1 MLFPLLLSVLPAVP
15 GDAPLHVFLR
25 GGPKTHGP
33 NQHEHEKWV
42 AEWKPLLESRGAVV
56 EGATRFPTEAELA
69 HTDVLVL
76 FAADGG
82 SIHGE
87 DRAHLEGYLAR
98 GGGIVAIHDAV
109 VSDDPQWW
117 SGVLGG
123 AWENGKAKWHEGTTD
138 LYFTDRQHEISEGIS
153 NFRFEDEIYTDLN
166 MRPEARVLV
175 RGFQSVFDASP
186 QTWVVEKGKYRSFVA
201 IQGHEWSSFAHPA
214 WRTLLLRGIAWA
226 GKRDAELLTA
236 KDETAQLRYPPG
248 GPLAPEKAAQAL
260 VVHPDFDLSLVAA
273 EPLVV
278 KPIAIDW
285 DAHGRLWV
293 AETPGYPEKERFS
306 HVPAHDEISI
316 LSDPDAQGRMQKK
329 QVFFHGL
336 DLVTGFVFHRDGV
349 IVSQA
354 PDILWLRD
362 TDGDGKADQVE
373 TLYSGFGFGDTH
385 AVISNLRWGMDGWVY
400 GTQGYSGGDSRHVT
414 NAAGK
419 DFGHIGN
426 GLFRFKPD
434 GSAIEMVSNYG
445 SNTWGCDFDS
455 EGELFFTMAN
465 GAHLRHVVVPERVF
479 AGGRMGE
486 VESWADCPDHEQV
499 VPLLT
504 HSDPAYAQIDFV
516 GGFTAASGSLF
527 YTGGAWPEKEWGNA
541 HFVTEPTV
549 HLVHHD
555 VVRPKGVTFGATK
568 AREAEFLAGKD
579 LWFRPVDMRAGPD
592 GAMYV
597 LDFYNQAVVH
607 NDTRGPEHGPT
618 NFAKRPDRDHM
629 HGRIWRVQHKRA
641 EKLPQIDLAAADAR
655 GLAAVLESP
664 NGWTRLTAERLLV
677 EPTEG
682 TLSASAVRERLKS
695 VSASTRIQAAWTL
708 LQLDAFGIKDA
719 AALLEDPSA
728 GVRENAVRIMAARAV
743 TPAIYPE
750 LLGKRLLDA
759 NARVRLAA
767 LVALGDLG
775 GRKSVAGVLAIWSA
789 LGEPWSRNAAVRAVS
804 GETESVARTVFSG
817 KEPQKSQDLLLEVLR
832 RSARASDMAAIE
844 KILRTLAEQPVD
856 RAPLVATSIAQI
868 DAGYPREPVPVVSPA
883 ATVALSQLLG
893 SPAPSVATAALNL
906 ALDWG
911 ASGELQPQFEAL
923 GRQLS
928 LVLADATQPLSARRD
943 ALSALVRIPDRR
955 AGALE
960 EAGKLLDP
968 GAPLADGLALV
979 EVLAHVDDPSAARVL
994 ARAYPALSGKL
1005 QEAIFE
1011 RLAARASW
1019 SGVLLD
1025 EVEAQRV
1032 DPHTLGAQKQ
1042 HRLRNSPD
1050 AAVAARAQKLLSG
1063 GDASSAQIDALIA
1076 KLLPEVEK
1084 PGDPVHGKA
1093 VFTENCA
1100 ACHTANGEG
1109 GKVGPDITGMGSHG
1123 AAALLPSILDPSR
1136 TVEAAY
1142 VEWALTTKDDQ
1153 LVSGVLARESADS
1166 VLVRWNGG
1174 EKEVPRSEIEALR
1187 NTGRSPMPVGL
1198 EKIGADGLRD
1208 VIAYLSQGTEGF
1220 RVLPLGA
1227 LCSRNSL
1234 NGIYDHR
1241 HANEILKPRHF
1252 GLNKVFGV
1260 PFEALDPARTPS
1272 GNNVIVM
1279 KGGTGPD
1286 WDCKLTGPTRVEVP
1300 VGCAVQQVH
1309 VLGGIAA
1316 WGYPFHREKTEILEW
1331 TWKYQDGT
1339 SEEVVLRNGVEFG
1352 DWIARNDVP
1361 GSTFVEDFLAD
1372 DSWGQVRF
1380 HSLAPKESKPV
1391 ASIVLESYDNLFAP
1405 TIVALTVELPG
1416 TKRVVL
1422 EKPKPRTPVALDV
1435 LVVGGGSSHD
1445 FATWFGERDL
1455 ATLKAMG
1462 LERTYYT
1469 EKTEEIL
1476 PQLPQTKVLVLTNN
1490 QPLEDGELR
1499 RAVFEFVARG
1509 GGLLLV
1515 HPATWYNWADWPE
1528 YNARLVGGGA
1538 RSHEAYAAFDVAAK
1552 VASDELLED
1561 VPPLFAVSDELYR
1574 VELAGD
1580 GSRVLAVGRSRSS
1593 GQKFPVLWTR
1603 SHGSGRIVCFTLGH
1617 DGAAHEL
1624 EAYRR
1629 IYQNA
1634 VRWLAESARTR

>member
-1 MLFPLLLSVLPAVP
+1 MLIPLLLALATSVPLQ
-15 GDAPLHVFLR
+15 APLHVFLR

-56 EGATRFPTEAELA
+56 EGASRFPTEAELA

-82 SIHGE
+82 TIHGE
-87 DRAHLEGYLAR
+87 DRAHLESYLAR

-153 NFRFEDEIYTDLN
+153 NFRFEDELYTDLN

-186 QTWVVEKGKYRSFVA
+186 QAWVYEKGSYRAFVA

-226 GKRDAELLTA
+226 GKRETGLLTA
-236 KDETAQLRYPPG
+236 FEETAELRYPPG
-248 GPLAPEKAAQAL
+248 GPLAPEKAAAAL
-260 VVHPDFDLSLVAA
+260 VVHPDFELSLAAA

-278 KPIAIDW
+278 KPISIDW
-285 DAHGRLWV
+285 DAHGRMWV
-293 AETPGYPEKERFS
+293 AETPGYPEKERFTG
-306 HVPAHDEISI
+306 VQAHDEISI
-316 LSDPDAQGRMQKK
+316 LSDADSDGRMDTKK
-329 QVFFHGL
+329 VFFHGL
-336 DLVTGFVFHRDGV
+336 DLVTSLVFHRDGV

-354 PDILWLRD
+354 PDILFLRD
-362 TDGDGKADQVE
+362 TDGDDKADKVE
-373 TLYSGFGFGDTH
+373 TLYTGFGFGDTH
-385 AVISNLRWGMDGWVY
+385 AVISNLRWGMDGWIY
-400 GTQGYSGGDSRHVT
+400 GTQGYSGGDSRHIT

-479 AGGRMGE
+479 EGGRMGQL
-486 VESWADCPDHEQV
+486 ESWADCPDHEQV

-516 GGFTAASGSLF
+516 GGFTAASGCLL
-527 YTGGAWPEKEWGNA
+527 YTGGAWPKEWKDA
-541 HFVTEPTV
+541 HFVAEPTV
-549 HLVHHD
+549 HLIHHD
-555 VVRPKGVTFGATK
+555 VLAAKGVTFGATK
-568 AREAEFLAGKD
+568 AREAEFFAGKD
-579 LWFRPVDMRAGPD
+579 LWFRPVHMREGPD

-618 NFAKRPDRDHM
+618 NFARRPDRDHM

-641 EKLPQIDLAAADAR
+641 EKLPRVDLALADEK
-655 GLAAVLESP
+655 GLVLGLLSP
-664 NGWTRLTAERLLV
+664 NAWTRLTAERLIV
-677 EPTEG
+677 ERGKPVDLREARRASSEEARIAVQWTSARTEG
-682 TLSASAVRERLKS
+682 IAATVREELGGGMTQPLVRTDLRLAHEFGAADPLVTRRALAALNSGDPRARLLALIALGDGAAPVEAVDQVATTWSSFDDPWTRNAALRVATTDTARAFGRGARTLDLELARRAARRRDTAACAAIVSALAAATAPGFEVLDVLARDLPAEARPALTPKLRTALRSLLDSASIDVASAALRLAQRWDTQGELKDAGAKLGERL
-695 VSASTRIQAAWTL
+695 AATLADAQRARAERTAALATL
-708 LQLDAFGIKDA
+708 LTLPERRA
-719 AALLEDPSA
+719 AALEQ
-728 GVRENAVRIMAARAV
+728 
-743 TPAIYPE
+743 
-750 LLGKRLLDA
+750 
-759 NARVRLAA
+759 
-767 LVALGDLG
+767 
-775 GRKSVAGVLAIWSA
+775 
-789 LGEPWSRNAAVRAVS
+789 
-804 GETESVARTVFSG
+804 ART
-817 KEPQKSQDLLLEVLR
+817 
-832 RSARASDMAAIE
+832 
-844 KILRTLAEQPVD
+844 
-856 RAPLVATSIAQI
+856 
-868 DAGYPREPVPVVSPA
+868 
-883 ATVALSQLLG
+883 
-893 SPAPSVATAALNL
+893 
-906 ALDWG
+906 
-911 ASGELQPQFEAL
+911 
-923 GRQLS
+923 
-928 LVLADATQPLSARRD
+928 
-943 ALSALVRIPDRR
+943 
-955 AGALE
+955 
-960 EAGKLLDP
+960 LLDP
-968 GAPLADGLALV
+968 GIALEDGLHLV
-979 EVLAHVDDPSAARVL
+979 DVLAGTDDTAAARVL
-994 ARAYPALSGKL
+994 VAAYPALSAKL
-1005 QEAIFE
+1005 QDAIFE
-1011 RLAARASW
+1011 KLAARASW

-1025 EVEAQRV
+1025 EIAAKHL
-1032 DPHTLGAQKQ
+1032 DPRPLGAQKQ
-1042 HRLRNSPD
+1042 HRLRHSPD
-1050 AAVAARAQKLLSG
+1050 AAIAARAQELLAG

-1076 KLLPEVEK
+1076 KLLPEVDK
-1084 PGDPVHGKA
+1084 PGDTVHGKA

-1100 ACHTANGEG
+1100 PCHTANGAG
-1109 GKVGPDITGMGSHG
+1109 GKIGPDITGMGSHG
-1123 AAALLPSILDPSR
+1123 AAALLPSILDPNR

-1142 VEWALTTKDDQ
+1142 AEWNLTTKDEQ
-1153 LVSGVLARESADS
+1153 LVSGVLVREGRDS
-1166 VLVRWNGG
+1166 VLLRWNGG
-1174 EKEVPRSEIEALR
+1174 EKEVPRAEIESLK
-1187 NTGRSPMPVGL
+1187 NSGRSPMPVGL

-1234 NGIYDHR
+1234 DGIYDHR
-1241 HANEILKPRHF
+1241 HANEVLKPRRF
-1252 GLNKVFGV
+1252 GLSTVFGV

-1316 WGYPFHREKTEILEW
+1316 WGYPFHREKTEILKW

-1339 SEEVVLRNGVEFG
+1339 SEEVVLHNGVEFG

-1361 GSTFVEDFLAD
+1361 GSAFVEGFLAD

-1380 HSLAPKESKPV
+1380 HSLAPSKSAPV

-1405 TIVALTVELPG
+1405 TIVALTAELPG
-1416 TKRVVL
+1416 TRRVVV
-1422 EKPKPRTPVALDV
+1422 EQEKPRTPVALDV

-1445 FATWFGERDL
+1445 FATWFGEHDL
-1455 ATLKAMG
+1455 ATLRKMG
-1462 LERTYYT
+1462 LEQVYYT
-1469 EKTEEIL
+1469 EKTEELL
-1476 PQLPQTKVLVLTNN
+1476 PQLPLTKVLVLTNN
-1490 QPLEDGELR
+1490 QPLEGDELHG
-1499 RAVFEFVARG
+1499 AILDFVAGG

-1515 HPATWYNWADWPE
+1515 HPSTWYNWPAWPS
-1528 YNARLVGGGA
+1528 YNRDLVGGGA
-1538 RSHEAYAAFDVAAK
+1538 KSHEAYAEFDV
-1552 VASDELLED
+1552 VSQASGDELLED
-1561 VPPLFAVSDELYR
+1561 VPARFAVADELYR
-1574 VELAGD
+1574 AELVGERN
-1580 GSRVLAVGRSRSS
+1580 RVLAVGRSRTS
-1593 GQKFPVLWTR
+1593 GQEFPVLWTR
-1603 SHGSGRIVCFTLGH
+1603 TQGKGRIVCLTLGH
-1617 DGAAHEL
+1617 DGAAHDS

-1634 VRWLAESARTR
+1634 VRWLLEGRRAK

>member
-1 MLFPLLLSVLPAVP
+1 MLTPLLLLWLPAAP
-15 GDAPLHVFLR
+15 AETPLHVFLR

-33 NQHEHEKWV
+33 NQHEHERWV
-42 AEWKPLLESRGAVV
+42 AAWKPLLESRGAVV

-69 HTDVLVL
+69 RTDVLVMY
-76 FAADGG
+76 AADGG
-82 SIHGE
+82 SIHGD
-87 DRAHLEGYLAR
+87 DRARLERYLAR
-98 GGGIVAIHDAV
+98 GGGIVALHDAV

-138 LYFTDRQHEISEGIS
+138 LYFTDRDHPISAGIS
-153 NFRFEDEIYTDLN
+153 NFRFTDELYTDLD

-186 QTWVVEKGKYRSFVA
+186 QSWVMEKEKYRSFVA
-201 IQGHEWSSFAHPA
+201 IQGHEWDSFAHPA
-214 WRTLLLRGIAWA
+214 WRTLVLRGIAWA
-226 GKRDAELLTA
+226 GKRDAESLTD
-236 KDETAQLRYPPG
+236 KEETAQLRYPPG
-248 GPLAPEKAAQAL
+248 GPLAPEKAAEAL

-285 DAHGRLWV
+285 DAHGRMWV

-306 HVPAHDEISI
+306 GVQAHDEISI
-316 LSDPDAQGRMQKK
+316 LSDPDAHGRMQKK
-329 QVFFHGL
+329 QVFFRGL
-336 DLVTGFVFHRDGV
+336 DLVTGFVFHKDGV
-349 IVSQA
+349 IVTQA
-354 PDILWLRD
+354 PDILFLRD
-362 TDGDGKADQVE
+362 TDGDDKADKVE
-373 TLYSGFGFGDTH
+373 TLYTGFGFGDTH
-385 AVISNLRWGMDGWVY
+385 AVMSNLRWGMDGWIY
-400 GTQGYSGGDSRHVT
+400 GTQGYSGGDSRHIV

-527 YTGGAWPEKEWGNA
+527 YTGGAWPAKEWNDA

-555 VVRPKGVTFGATK
+555 VVAPKGVTFGATK

-641 EKLPQIDLAAADAR
+641 QKLPLVDLAKADSQTLVKA
-655 GLAAVLESP
+655 LESP
-664 NGWTRLTAERLLV
+664 NGWTRLTAERLIVERGRKTGFDRALV
-677 EPTEG
+677 
-682 TLSASAVRERLKS
+682 SS
-695 VSASTRIQAAWTL
+695 VPEARI
-708 LQLDAFGIKDA
+708 
-719 AALLEDPSA
+719 AALWTNLRLGGFDPVAWNVCA
-728 GVRENAVRIMAARAV
+728 GDGDPAVVRAAARAAAELA
-743 TPAIYPE
+743 PASATAA
-750 LLGKRLLDA
+750 GKLVSMLRGDERLRLL
-759 NARVRLAA
+759 A
-767 LVALGDLG
+767 LVALGDLPADDLA
-775 GRKSVAGVLAIWSA
+775 VDAVLAAWPA
-789 LGEPWSRNAAVRAVS
+789 LRDPWSRNAALRIAS
-804 GETESVARTVFSG
+804 RSVARSFARSPRDLG
-817 KEPQKSQDLLLEVLR
+817 LELARRAAQRRDSAGCSAIAIALASAKEPATEVLDVL
-832 RSARASDMAAIE
+832 ARELPAQARPKLGPE
-844 KILRTLAEQPVD
+844 LRTALQALLDSVSSE
-856 RAPLVATSIAQI
+856 VAS
-868 DAGYPREPVPVVSPA
+868 
-883 ATVALSQLLG
+883 
-893 SPAPSVATAALNL
+893 AALRL
-906 ALDWG
+906 VQSWD
-911 ASGELQPQFEAL
+911 SKGE
-923 GRQLS
+923 
-928 LVLADATQPLSARRD
+928 LADAGRKLGGRLAAILADARRERGERT
-943 ALSALVRIPDRR
+943 SALATLLTLPERR
-955 AGALE
+955 AAALG
-960 EAGKLLDP
+960 EARTLLDP
-968 GAPLADGLALV
+968 AIALEDGLHLV
-979 EVLAHVDDPSAARVL
+979 DVLAGTDDTAAAHVL
-994 ARAYPALSGKL
+994 ASAYPALSGKL
-1005 QEAIFE
+1005 QDAIFE
-1011 RLAARASW
+1011 KLAARASW

-1025 EVEAQRV
+1025 EIEAQHI
-1032 DPHTLGAQKQ
+1032 DAHTLGAQKQ

-1050 AAVAARAQKLLSG
+1050 AAVAARAQKLFAG

-1084 PGDPVHGKA
+1084 PGDAVHGKA

-1100 ACHTANGEG
+1100 PCHTANGAG

-1136 TVEAAY
+1136 TVEGAY

-1166 VLVRWNGG
+1166 VLLRWNGG
-1174 EKEVPRSEIEALR
+1174 EKEVPRSEIEALK

-1241 HANEILKPRHF
+1241 HANEVLRPRRF
-1252 GLNKVFGV
+1252 GLSSVFGV

-1339 SEEVVLRNGVEFG
+1339 SEEVVLHNGVEFG

-1380 HSLAPKESKPV
+1380 HSLAPKKQVPV
-1391 ASIVLESYDNLFAP
+1391 SSIVLESYDNLFAP

-1416 TKRVVL
+1416 TKRVVPQT
-1422 EKPKPRTPVALDV
+1422 PKARAPVALDV

-1469 EKTEEIL
+1469 EKIEEL
-1476 PQLPQTKVLVLTNN
+1476 RPQLPLTKVLVLTNN
-1490 QPLEDGELR
+1490 QPLEGDELHG
-1499 RAVFEFVARG
+1499 AILDFVAGG

-1515 HPATWYNWADWPE
+1515 HPATWYNWPDWPS
-1528 YNARLVGGGA
+1528 YNRDLVGGGA
-1538 RSHEAYAAFDVAAK
+1538 RSHEAYAEFDV
-1552 VASDELLED
+1552 VSQASGDELLED
-1561 VPPLFAVSDELYR
+1561 VPARFAVADELYR
-1574 VELAGD
+1574 AELVGD
-1580 GSRVLAVGRSRSS
+1580 GNRVLAVGRSRTS
-1593 GQKFPVLWTR
+1593 GQEFPVLWTR
-1603 SHGSGRIVCFTLGH
+1603 TQGKGRIVCLTLGH
-1617 DGAAHEL
+1617 DGAAHDGES
-1624 EAYRR
+1624 YRR

-1634 VRWLAESARTR
+1634 VRWLAESGRTK